1 MPIFDAGGLS
11 IFYNDE
17 GQGEPMILIHGF
29 PLSSE
34 MWQPQ
39 RAALQHRFRVIT
51 PDLRGMGR
59 SDVPTGGY
67 SMITYAD
74 DILALMDELGIAQ
87 AIVGGMSMGG
97 YITFALLRRAPDRI
111 KGVMLIDTK
120 ATADD
125 DTTKAK
131 RRSLIEQVR
140 SEGPAAA
147 AETENML
154 TPRTHEEQPEL
165 VVYVK
170 RIMAS
175 TPADGIVGALHA
187 MIERPD
193 SSAMLPEIAV
203 PTLVVVGS
211 DDPLTPPDAAR
222 AMAEAIPNTQLVIIE
237 GAAHASNLERPDQ
250 VNKALL
256 DWAVQLDTPLNT
268 QQIG

>member
-1 MPIFDAGGLS
+1 MPIFDADGLS
-11 IFYNDE
+11 LFYNDE
-17 GQGEPMILIHGF
+17 GQGEPMVLIHGF

-67 SMITYAD
+67 SMTTYAD
-74 DILALMDELGIAQ
+74 DLVALMDELGIAQ

-97 YITFALLRRAPDRI
+97 YIAFALLRRAPDRI
-111 KGVMLIDTK
+111 KGLMLIDTK
-120 ATADD
+120 ATPDD
-125 DTTKAK
+125 DTAKAK

-140 SEGPAAA
+140 TQGSAAA
-147 AETENML
+147 ADTGNML
-154 TPRTHEEQPEL
+154 TPRTHEEQPDL
-165 VVYVK
+165 VDYVK
-170 RIMAS
+170 RIMLAA
-175 TPADGIVGALHA
+175 PADGIVGALEA

-193 SSAMLPEIAV
+193 SSAMLPNIAV

-211 DDPLTPPDAAR
+211 DDPLTPPNAAR
-222 AMAEAIPNTQLVIIE
+222 AMAEAIPNAQLVVIG

-268 QQIG
+268 QQVG